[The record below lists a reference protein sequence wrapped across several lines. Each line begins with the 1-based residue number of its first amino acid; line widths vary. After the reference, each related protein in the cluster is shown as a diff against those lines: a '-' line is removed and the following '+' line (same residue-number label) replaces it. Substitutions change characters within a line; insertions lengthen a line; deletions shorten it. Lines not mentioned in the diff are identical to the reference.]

1 MFPSLFLSIPHHSR
15 HEKTSDT
22 VQEFSG
28 RSPICIV
35 LALPERTGEELG
47 ISGSLARRSFS
58 AGGCPV
64 KAKRLNLFTFLP
76 IHPFT
81 APVFYALFL
90 GNVLQEFYLD
100 NFLHIHYFE

>member
-1 MFPSLFLSIPHHSR
+1 
-15 HEKTSDT
+15 
-22 VQEFSG
+22 
-28 RSPICIV
+28 V
-35 LALPERTGEELG
+35 LALLERRGEELG

-76 IHPFT
+76 IHPLT
-81 APVFYALFL
+81 APVFYDLIL
-90 GNVLQEFYLD
+90 RNVLQEFYLD